1 MMSPTPSDSACPP
14 QRHGLGHRLARWAMM
29 GLPLGLAMLD
39 TVAAADMIHTPVSGW
54 VHSGLDAHQAP
65 VEVAYPNNLIDRG
78 GQRGRTLIQGQLQPR
93 PARLVVNG
101 NAMPLATDR
110 EGRFARPY
118 AFGPGSNSIEVRS
131 GGARQRIQFF
141 EADPLKTRARIR
153 VILAW
158 DDPHAELDL
167 HVLTPDGGHAYF
179 GSPVLPQGGGLDVD
193 SVDGA
198 GPEMFSMT
206 APLPGVYH
214 VYLNYWGRFG
224 GGNGDGDGY
233 HFNDEAREQPVI
245 TAQITLVL
253 DENTGAEKR
262 QTLSVPVRRIGELM
276 LVQSFRRNP

>member
-1 MMSPTPSDSACPP
+1 MKPIL
-14 QRHGLGHRLARWAMM
+14 RHRLGRWWH
-29 GLPLGLAMLD
+29 LGWVVLGSVPM
-39 TVAAADMIHTPVSGW
+39 DMPANGPIHTPVSGW
-54 VHSGLDAHQAP
+54 VHSGLDAHNAP

-78 GQRGRTLIQGQLQPR
+78 GQRGRTLIQGKLNKLKTTR
-93 PARLVVNG
+93 RGSGPARLVVNG
-101 NAMPLATDR
+101 NAMPLATDQ

-131 GGARQRIQFF
+131 DGVRQRIQFF
-141 EADPLKTRARIR
+141 EADPLKTKARIR

-167 HVLTPDGGHAYF
+167 HVLTPDGGHAFF
-179 GSPVLPQGGGLDVD
+179 GNPVLPQGGGLDVD

-206 APLPGVYH
+206 APLPGLYH

-224 GGNGDGDGY
+224 AEGY
-233 HFNDEAREQPVI
+233 HFDDETREQPMI
-245 TAQITLVL
+245 TAHITVVL

-276 LVQSFRRNP
+276 LVQSFQRRS